1 MIARVLPWITA
12 TAIAA
17 LIPWVAG
24 VAGLAYAPFWFLAS
38 VPGVPVGLALAGR
51 HPFGWVAGLAS
62 GYTTS
67 CLTVWALVAT
77 GLISAPTLVA
87 AWTIQAVLLWWVS
100 RRIVRPVFDLPTWT
114 PRDRAA
120 LAATLLLVPALMGAP
135 YRNLGMAGADGTR
148 HYRAYFTA
156 DFVWH
161 TALTAELSRFQMP
174 PRNPYMARD
183 ALHYY
188 WTYFLVPAA
197 ASSAGPAVVRDVEA
211 VLKVNAIATATVLM
225 AAFFLLAWS
234 AGGGPI
240 AAALAVVLV
249 AVAASAEGTVAIKDL
264 LQRGVPLS
272 ALRDINVDAITAWKY
287 GGLRIDGVH
296 RTMFYTPQHGLSCA
310 LGLLALV
317 PVALAGASG
326 RLGSI
331 AASGLL
337 LGLST
342 TLNPFMG
349 AAFSLIYGLAILA
362 DAVRTRASIV
372 QVLRHLVAAAP
383 PSLAAVWGTL
393 NAMSEGAGDALTIA
407 WAGHARHAPVVTLL
421 LSLGPVLV
429 PALAGLIPRRRLPTQ
444 PAILAV
450 AGLLVGL
457 GLLYFVVLS
466 DASWVG
472 FRAGQI
478 LIAVIT
484 IPLARVLAT
493 VGDWSTAHLGRS
505 LTPALAGTILV
516 IGAPTVVADTYNASD
531 IANLAQGPGFPWT
544 LTVTPGQQAALAW
557 VKQHTPSKAVVQMD
571 ALARGRGHWSF
582 IPTFAGRRMAA
593 GLPIS
598 LLPRPEY
605 HRESQQV
612 RTIFDNRDP
621 DLAHAT
627 ARLMGIDY
635 LWVDG
640 TERRTYPAGT
650 ALLAASPGYFAPV
663 FDNGEVQVYR
673 VR

>member
-1 MIARVLPWITA
+1 M
-12 TAIAA
+12 
-17 LIPWVAG
+17 LI
-24 VAGLAYAPFWFLAS
+24 
-38 VPGVPVGLALAGR
+38 
-51 HPFGWVAGLAS
+51 
-62 GYTTS
+62 
-67 CLTVWALVAT
+67 
-77 GLISAPTLVA
+77 
-87 AWTIQAVLLWWVS
+87 
-100 RRIVRPVFDLPTWT
+100 
-114 PRDRAA
+114 
-120 LAATLLLVPALMGAP
+120 
-135 YRNLGMAGADGTR
+135 
-148 HYRAYFTA
+148 
-156 DFVWH
+156 
-161 TALTAELSRFQMP
+161 
-174 PRNPYMARD
+174 
-183 ALHYY
+183 
-188 WTYFLVPAA
+188 
-197 ASSAGPAVVRDVEA
+197 
-211 VLKVNAIATATVLM
+211 

-234 AGGGPI
+234 AGGGAV

-249 AVAASAEGTVAIKDL
+249 AVAASAEGTMAIKDL
-264 LQRGVPLS
+264 LQHGVPLS
-272 ALRDINVDAITAWKY
+272 ALRDLNVDAITAWKY

-342 TLNPFMG
+342 ALNPFLG

-362 DAVRTRASIV
+362 DAVRTRASV
-372 QVLRHLVAAAP
+372 AQVLRHLVAAAP
-383 PSLAAVWGTL
+383 PSVAAVWGTL
-393 NAMSEGAGDALTIA
+393 NAMGEGAGDALTVA

-429 PALAGLIPRRRLPTQ
+429 PALAGLIPRRLPM
-444 PAILAV
+444 PPVIV
-450 AGLLVGL
+450 AASGLIVGL
-457 GLLYFVVLS
+457 GLLYFVVLT

-505 LTPALAGTILV
+505 LTPALAGAILV

-531 IANLAQGPGFPWT
+531 IANLGAGPGFAWT

-557 VKQHTPSKAVVQMD
+557 VNQHTPRTAVVQMD
-571 ALARGRGHWSF
+571 ALARGRGHWTF

-605 HRESQQV
+605 QRLSRQV
-612 RTIFDNRDP
+612 RTIFDSRDP
-621 DLAHAT
+621 HLAHAT
-627 ARLMGIDY
+627 ARQMGIEY

-640 TERRTYPAGT
+640 TERRAYPAGT